1 MIIRLLSAKRSFSPF
16 SDRGVRSFA
25 HQFIGSKSRA
35 GKRPWTPRKPPSL
48 NRVFP
53 GPVLKADKLGAGSD
67 YYILFDEKKEN
78 GVNSLARV
86 WKPYVKKDRGNFNK
100 MKSWVQI
107 LSTPT
112 ADTPGTTLLL
122 HFDNKRYL
130 IGDVAEGTQRAAIQR
145 KLGLSKVAD
154 VFLTGTIGW
163 GNSGGILGMILT
175 LADIATVTWE
185 EKKKAAEQTRARKG
199 LEQAEQVDKQFL
211 NIHGG
216 KNLTHLLATARRFV
230 FRKGM
235 PLYTNEFRPK
245 SDAASLVEPTFKD
258 EQIKLWA
265 VVLES
270 EKGTTRS
277 RKRSHEEFSEEGAST
292 SIDGKQ
298 ETPEEQ
304 EDRYDQ
310 IRKSVVS
317 AMFQSEWRLDALV
330 KKKLSEVQR
339 PAAIFFRNDKGEIQK
354 YYGPTLD
361 EDPNTPNIDVLVRN
375 PWPGALIET
384 LPPTTPSA
392 TSVCYFIKN
401 HPQRGKF
408 NPKVAKEL
416 GVTPGSDFSKLTG
429 GQSVTTAAGNVVTP
443 DMVMAK
449 GSEGGGFAVIELPD
463 TSFVGPL
470 ISRPEWTSSHVMPG
484 IGAVIWILGP
494 GVVQDSILQAFMR
507 GHSELK
513 HIVSC
518 KDTCANY
525 LALESPA
532 AAAIRLHL
540 VDAERFPIP
549 KFCNDPPLPPVENLP
564 YTKARLGQT
573 IQLEPKVDIQDTSII
588 QYLDTATVIKEASSE
603 VNELAQTARK
613 EVTSAEFLARLE
625 ETQADIPC
633 KDAEVITLGT
643 GSALPSKYR
652 NVSATLLRVPGYGN
666 YLFDC
671 GENTLGQLFRV
682 FGDDTPEI
690 LRDLRVI
697 WISHLHADHHLGT
710 VRVIKEWA
718 LETAATE
725 STRNNSLVVAS
736 HDGMT
741 NFLKEYS
748 EVEDFGYERIQPIV
762 MERKNGGYYHEF
774 SEEQTQKVGLNSIKA
789 CGVEH
794 CHGALAVAFNF
805 PNGFK
810 VAYSGD
816 CRPSERFV
824 DIGRDATLLI
834 HEATFDDELKSD
846 AIAKK
851 HSTTSEA
858 LGVGER
864 MNARRIL
871 LTHFSQRY
879 QKIPVMKTEGKDQVA
894 IVAFDYMR
902 CKIEDFA
909 KFEAFKPALV
919 KLYEGKN
926 E

>member
-1 MIIRLLSAKRSFSPF
+1 MIFRLQPATRTLPPQSY
-16 SDRGVRSFA
+16 RGVRSLA
-25 HQFIGSKSRA
+25 HHTVESQPTTRRWSRN
-35 GKRPWTPRKPPSL
+35 KPPP

-53 GPVLKADKLGAGSD
+53 GPQLHGNKRLGAG
-67 YYILFDEKKEN
+67 YYLIFEGKKEN
-78 GVNSLARV
+78 GVSSVNKV
-86 WKPYVKKDRGNFNK
+86 WKPTIKQDRRGFNK

-175 LADIATVTWE
+175 LADIVTVAWE
-185 EKKKAAEQTRARKG
+185 ERKKIAEQARARKG
-199 LEQAEQVDKQFL
+199 LDTAEQVDKQFL

-235 PLYTNEFRPK
+235 PLYTNEFRAK
-245 SDAASLVEPTFKD
+245 SDASTDLMEPTFKD

-265 VVLES
+265 VVVES
-270 EKGTTRS
+270 EKGVTS
-277 RKRSHEEFSEEGAST
+277 PRKRSHEEFSDETTST

-310 IRKSVVS
+310 MRKSVVS

-354 YYGPTLD
+354 YLGATVD
-361 EDPNTPNIDVLVRN
+361 EDPSVPDIEVLVRN
-375 PWPGALIET
+375 PWPGAMIET
-384 LPPTTPSA
+384 LPPTTPST

-408 NPKVAKEL
+408 NPKVAKDL
-416 GVTPGSDFSKLTG
+416 GVTPGPDFRKLTG
-429 GQSVTTAAGNVVTP
+429 GESVTTSAGKVVTP
-443 DMVMAK
+443 DMVMAQ
-449 GSEGGGFAVIELPD
+449 GSDGGGFAVIELPD

-470 ISRPEWTSSHVMPG
+470 IARPEWSSEHVMPG

-494 GVVQDSILQAFMR
+494 GVVEDSRLQAFMR
-507 GHSELK
+507 EKSNLK
-513 HIVSC
+513 HIVSS
-518 KDTCANY
+518 KDCCANY

-540 VDAERFPIP
+540 IDAERFPIP
-549 KFCNDPPLPPVENLP
+549 HFCNEPPLAPVQNLP
-564 YTKARLGQT
+564 YVKARIGHTL
-573 IQLEPKVDIQDTSII
+573 QLEPKVELQDATIVPF
-588 QYLDTATVIKEASSE
+588 LDTATVIKEASSD
-603 VNELAQTARK
+603 VNELAQVARK
-613 EVTSAEFLARLE
+613 EVNSAEFQARLD
-625 ETQADIPC
+625 ETQKDIPS

-671 GENTLGQLFRV
+671 GENTLGQLNRV
-682 FGDDTPEI
+682 FGDETPEI
-690 LRDLRVI
+690 LRDLKAI

-710 VRVIKEWA
+710 VRVIKQWA
-718 LETAATE
+718 KETAADE
-725 STRNNSLVVAS
+725 QTRNNSLIVAS

-748 EVEDFGYERIQPIV
+748 EVENFGYERIQPIV
-762 MERKNGGYYHEF
+762 MEWSSHYYHEF
-774 SEEQTQKVGLNSIKA
+774 SEEQTQKVGLTSIKA

-824 DIGRDATLLI
+824 TIGRNATLLI
-834 HEATFDDELKSD
+834 HEATFDDELRSD

-851 HSTTSEA
+851 HSTTAEA

-879 QKIPVMKTEGKDQVA
+879 QKIPVMQTEGKDQVA

-902 CKIEDFA
+902 CKIGDFA

>member
-1 MIIRLLSAKRSFSPF
+1 MILRLQSATRSCPGPSSSASRRGIRSITQQYFKES
-16 SDRGVRSFA
+16 
-25 HQFIGSKSRA
+25 
-35 GKRPWTPRKPPSL
+35 
-48 NRVFP
+48 RVFP
-53 GPVLKADKLGAGSD
+53 GPKLHSSKRGG
-67 YYILFDEKKEN
+67 YYIVFDKQKEN
-78 GVNSLARV
+78 GVSNVRRI
-86 WKPYVKKDRGNFNK
+86 WKPWIKKSKGELKK

-112 ADTPGTTLLL
+112 VDTPGTTLLL

-175 LADIATVTWE
+175 LADVATVTLE
-185 EKKKAAEQTRARKG
+185 EKKKQAELTRLRKG
-199 LEQAEQVDKQFL
+199 LDKGEEIEKQFL

-235 PLYTNEFRPK
+235 PLYTNEFRAKPELPT
-245 SDAASLVEPTFKD
+245 SFAEPTFKD

-265 VVLES
+265 VVIES
-270 EKGTTRS
+270 ETIVTRP
-277 RKRSHEEFSEEGAST
+277 RKRSHEEFREETTST
-292 SIDGKQ
+292 SIDGKT
-298 ETPEEQ
+298 ETPEQQ

-310 IRKSVVS
+310 MRKSVVS
-317 AMFQSEWRLDALV
+317 AMFRSGWRLDALV

-339 PAAIFFRNDKGEIQK
+339 PAAIFFRNEQGEIQK
-354 YYGPTLD
+354 YLGATLD
-361 EDPNTPNIDVLVRN
+361 EDPSVPDIEVLVRN
-375 PWPGALIET
+375 PWPAATIET

-408 NPKVAKEL
+408 NPKVAKDL
-416 GVTPGSDFSKLTG
+416 GVTPGPDFRKLTSG
-429 GQSVTTAAGNVVTP
+429 ESVTTSAGDVVTP
-443 DMVMAK
+443 DMVMAQ

-463 TSFVGPL
+463 VSYVGPL
-470 ISRPEWTSSHVMPG
+470 INRPEWTSKDIMPG

-494 GVVQDSILQAFMR
+494 GVVEDSRLQAFMR
-507 GHSELK
+507 EHSGLK
-513 HIVSC
+513 HIVSS
-518 KDTCANY
+518 KDCCANY
-525 LALESPA
+525 LSLESPA
-532 AAAIRLHL
+532 AAAIRLNL

-549 KFCNDPPLPPVENLP
+549 QFCNDPPLAPFENQP
-564 YTKARLGQT
+564 YVKARIGHTL
-573 IQLEPKVDIQDTSII
+573 QLEPKTELQDTNIVP
-588 QYLDTATVIKEASSE
+588 YLDTMTVVKETSSE
-603 VNELAQTARK
+603 VQELAKVAQK
-613 EVTSAEFLARLE
+613 EITSPEFLVHLDE
-625 ETQADIPC
+625 SQKDIPS
-633 KDAEVITLGT
+633 KDAEIITLGT

-671 GENTLGQLFRV
+671 GENTLGQLYRV
-682 FGDDTPEI
+682 FGDETPDI
-690 LRDLRVI
+690 LRDLKAI

-718 LETAATE
+718 KET
-725 STRNNSLVVAS
+725 STNEQTKANSLIVAS

-748 EVEDFGYERIQPIV
+748 EVEDFGYDRIEPIL
-762 MERKNGGYYHEF
+762 MEKSSQYLHTF
-774 SEEQTQKVGLNSIKA
+774 TEEQTKIVGLTSIKA
-789 CGVEH
+789 CGVQH
-794 CHGALAVAFNF
+794 CHGALAVAFTF

-816 CRPSERFV
+816 CRPSEAFV
-824 DIGRDATLLI
+824 EIGKDATLLI
-834 HEATFDDELKSD
+834 HEATFDDELRSD
-846 AIAKK
+846 AVAKK

-902 CKIEDFA
+902 CRIEDFA
-909 KFEAFKPALV
+909 KFEALKPALV
-919 KLYEGKN
+919 KLYEDKA